1 MTRAGFGR
9 RRFCRRGN
17 GPEFVSMPSR
27 ADGIG
32 SKSLNNR
39 SDTMLTAAQRKTYAR
54 DDIIPVVFL
63 SSGIIDQQAVKRWE
77 KLQRSYQTLSSLSL
91 DTAKNRGAILLY

>member
-1 MTRAGFGR
+1 MMTRAGFGR

-63 SSGIIDQQAVKRWE
+63 SSGIIDQQAVNEALGKIATVVPN
-77 KLQRSYQTLSSLSL
+77 LIVLV
-91 DTAKNRGAILLY
+91 A

>member
-1 MTRAGFGR
+1 
-9 RRFCRRGN
+9 
-17 GPEFVSMPSR
+17 MPSC
-27 ADGIG
+27 ADGIA

-63 SSGIIDQQAVKRWE
+63 TSGIIDQHAVNE
-77 KLQRSYQTLSSLSL
+77 AL
-91 DTAKNRGAILLY
+91 

>member
-1 MTRAGFGR
+1 MMTRAGFGR

-63 SSGIIDQQAVKRWE
+63 SSGIIDQHAVNE
-77 KLQRSYQTLSSLSL
+77 TLGKIATVVPNLIVL
-91 DTAKNRGAILLY
+91 VA